1 MLQAVMQTMKQAQPT
16 CHKQEDLTEGKLR
29 PEGTTASQGFCWQS
43 TCSTC
48 GTIVTTEKMAH
59 GDCADMSSVQGLSG
73 HFTMWWVATSGSPHL
88 AQNVP
93 SGGLSPGPPCSAAP
107 LWLCSFEFVCTLRL
121 GALPR
126 TALAW

>member
-1 MLQAVMQTMKQAQPT
+1 MPSVLQAVMQTMKQPQPT

-59 GDCADMSSVQGLSG
+59 GDRADMSSVQAQWALHDVVGRHKWQS
-73 HFTMWWVATSGSPHL
+73 APGS
-88 AQNVP
+88 
-93 SGGLSPGPPCSAAP
+93 
-107 LWLCSFEFVCTLRL
+107 ECTLSWPVSRP
-121 GALPR
+121 ALLSSSSV
-126 TALAW
+126 ALQF